1 MFLAAIIRK
10 QLGNTKIKNEYL
22 LLPIPAKLFSANR
35 KPWRNSMKKSWK
47 IYPAT
52 PAFHIYDVHE
62 STLPDNFNQRI
73 VRNIFL
79 LTSSSSAS
87 KYAPLES

>member
-47 IYPAT
+47 IHPAT

-62 STLPDNFNQRI
+62 STASNQSI

-87 KYAPLES
+87 EYAPLES